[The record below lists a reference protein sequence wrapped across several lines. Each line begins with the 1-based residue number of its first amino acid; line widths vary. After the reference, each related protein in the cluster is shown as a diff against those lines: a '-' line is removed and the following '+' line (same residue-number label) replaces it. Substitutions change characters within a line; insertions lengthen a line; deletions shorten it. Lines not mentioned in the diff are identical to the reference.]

1 MNTTVL
7 APLSIPS
14 PPLDW
19 ASFSIPFG
27 SWLHGLIPAI
37 PASQEL
43 TVRAYAIAILIG
55 IVAAV
60 VLTQRRLTARGVQ
73 PGIVLDIAIW
83 AVPFGIIGAR
93 IYHVLTHTG
102 DYFGEGMD
110 IRHVFFIW
118 EGGLA
123 IFGGLIGGLIG
134 SIIACRMLGLR
145 LTAWADALAP
155 GLILAQAFGRLGNY
169 FNHELFGQPTDLPWG
184 LEIEATNPA
193 YPVGLP
199 EGVLFHPTFLYEIL
213 WNLLGVAVILYAERR
228 WSLQK
233 KTILGLSLP
242 VPIGGTVTLQW
253 GRLIGVY
260 LIWYG
265 LGRTVWESIRIDP
278 SDILFGIRTN
288 VWAALF
294 AIALGI
300 AIVIVQ
306 GRRHPGAEPSPYLP
320 GREWV
325 PVVDSEET
333 YSDDDAHGTVDSKK
347 AATVNSKKTTQSD
360 ELVPATSGAGKPAT
374 SGKGKKS

>member
-1 MNTTVL
+1 MITTVL
-7 APLSIPS
+7 IPVSIPS
-14 PPLDW
+14 PPEEW
-19 ASFSIPFG
+19 ASFTVPFG
-27 SWLHGLIPAI
+27 SWLHGLIPAVS
-37 PASQEL
+37 ATQEL
-43 TVRAYAIAILIG
+43 TIRAYAIAILVG
-55 IVAAV
+55 IAAAV
-60 VLTQRRLTARGVQ
+60 WLTQRRLTARGAQ

-83 AVPFGIIGAR
+83 AVPFGIVGAR
-93 IYHVLTHTG
+93 VYHVLTHPD
-102 DYFGEGMD
+102 DYFAPDID

-134 SIIACRMLGLR
+134 SIIACRILGLR

-169 FNHELFGQPTDLPWG
+169 FNHELFGLPTNLPWG
-184 LEIEATNPA
+184 LEIESTNPA

-213 WNLLGVAVILYAERR
+213 WNVAGVLVILYVERR

-233 KTILGLSLP
+233 KTIFGTTLP
-242 VPIGGTVTLQW
+242 VPVGGTVRLQW

-278 SDILFGIRTN
+278 SEIFFGIRTN
-288 VWAALF
+288 VWTALI

-300 AIVIVQ
+300 ALIIVQ

-333 YSDDDAHGTVDSKK
+333 YSDNEEPSVG
-347 AATVNSKKTTQSD
+347 AAQR
-360 ELVPATSGAGKPAT
+360 EATSDQLAT

>member
-1 MNTTVL
+1 VNTTVL

-14 PPLDW
+14 PPPDW

-43 TVRAYAIAILIG
+43 TIRAYAIAILIG

-155 GLILAQAFGRLGNY
+155 GLILAQACGRLGNY
-169 FNHELFGQPTDLPWG
+169 FNHELFGLPTDLPWG
-184 LEIEATNPA
+184 LEIESTNPA

-199 EGVLFHPTFLYEIL
+199 EGVLFQPTFLYEIL
-213 WNLLGVAVILYAERR
+213 WNLLGVAVILYVGREY
-228 WSLQK
+228 K
-233 KTILGLSLP
+233 
-242 VPIGGTVTLQW
+242 LQW

-325 PVVDSEET
+325 AVVDSEET